1 MARLC
6 TLVAAMLILAG
17 CTRQYVPGNAEP
29 IEIKL
34 GAESVTYCADDGITE
49 GTDLYFDHG
58 SVPDPR
64 VSSLQRVMDENPD
77 WELVE
82 RPSTD
87 YLSRRKIDIA
97 CRRKPFRPYKVYYS
111 VGATDG
117 PSLKSVVN
125 GQAYSVFW
133 ADHTYFTRD
142 GRIVLIDV
150 RAICPGGDNTIC
162 FSTPAEF
169 HAEMDRLGR
178 EVRQPQ
184 QAVE

>member
-1 MARLC
+1 MPRLQLFA
-6 TLVAAMLILAG
+6 TALVLAG
-17 CTRQYVPGNAEP
+17 CTRQYVPGDAEP

-34 GAESVTYCADDGITE
+34 GSDSVTYCADAGITE
-49 GTDLYFDHG
+49 GTDLYFDH
-58 SVPDPR
+58 SALTNAKA
-64 VSSLQRVMDENPD
+64 STLQRVMDENPD

-82 RPSTD
+82 RQSTD
-87 YLSRRKIDIA
+87 YLGRSKIDIA

-142 GRIVLIDV
+142 GRILLIDV
-150 RAICPGGDNTIC
+150 RAICPGGEETIC
-162 FSTPAEF
+162 FSTPADF
-169 HAEMDRLGR
+169 YAEMDRLGVG
-178 EVRQPQ
+178 VRQPQ